1 MSKINL
7 ALLKLNNSLKIINL
21 IIIIKKQIKKFLSIC
36 KDQKIIMHANSEIKE
51 CWIVGE
57 REVNHYLP
65 DP

>member
-51 CWIVGE
+51 C
-57 REVNHYLP
+57 
-65 DP
+65 